1 MKIAVAC
8 EGLGVSPHAV
18 HCASFM
24 CYTVNRGIITDC
36 QNLPNPGLPAEETL
50 NLLKEMGID
59 TIITGGIDI
68 DFANM
73 LCHSGVEVV
82 AGVEG
87 TSKEVADAYLNHTLI
102 GADELC
108 HTLAEED
115 GEEES
120 DLDDAF
126 EALEKQ
132 FSALS
137 A

>member
-50 NLLKEMGID
+50 SLLKEVGID

-82 AGVEG
+82 AGVDG
-87 TSKEVADAYLNHTLI
+87 TAKEVADAYLNHTLI

-108 HTLAEED
+108 HTLAEEE
-115 GEEES
+115 GEEET